1 MALRIFC
8 KDNNT
13 DSGSALNQQVEKAIE
28 EHWPKIQKLVQ
39 EKIAPTALAT
49 AKDDKMMEVLLAS
62 VYKTVP
68 LPVRLVIKKDA
79 FIKFCFKH
87 RDRLI

>member
-1 MALRIFC
+1 M
-8 KDNNT
+8 
-13 DSGSALNQQVEKAIE
+13 DSESALNQQVEKAIE

-39 EKIAPTALAT
+39 EKVAPAALTA
-49 AKDDKMMEVLLAS
+49 AKDDKTMEVLLTP
-62 VYKTVP
+62 VYKTLP

-79 FIKFCFKH
+79 FIKFCLNH